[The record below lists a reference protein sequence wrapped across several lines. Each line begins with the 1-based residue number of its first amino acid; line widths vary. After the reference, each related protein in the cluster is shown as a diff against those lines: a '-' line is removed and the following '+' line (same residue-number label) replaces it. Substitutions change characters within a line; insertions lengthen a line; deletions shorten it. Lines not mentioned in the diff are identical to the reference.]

1 MSELKCPH
9 CGTVFTVDD
18 TELASI
24 ISQVRQSEFDRE
36 INERLAEV
44 KEHMSKEHALELTAQ
59 ANDVRLKTKEE
70 YEDQINDLKDKLSE
84 NENRIRDLKS
94 RLDGSTDRQRIAVL
108 EATQKIED
116 EKHKLENSLQQEREK
131 NRLELKA
138 KDDLIGYYKD
148 LKARMS
154 TKMVGESLERH
165 CEDEFNRIRM
175 TAFPN
180 AYFEKDNDA
189 VSGSKGDFIF
199 READDNG
206 VEIISIMF
214 EMKNEMDE
222 TATKHKNE
230 DFFKEL
236 DKDRT
241 EKKCEY
247 AVLVSLLEADSEL
260 YNAGIVDVSYRYD
273 KMYVVRPQCF
283 IPIITLL
290 RNAAMNALAY
300 KRELAEVRN
309 QDIDI
314 SNFEDSL
321 MKFKNDFSRN
331 YDLAHSHFDKAID
344 EIDKTIQHL
353 EKVKAELL
361 GSDKQLRIA
370 TGKVEDVTVKKLTR
384 DNPTM
389 RAKFDELRGADEAQ

>member
-24 ISQVRQSEFDRE
+24 ISQVRQGEFDRE

-44 KEHMSKEHALELTAQ
+44 KEHMTKEHALELTAQ

-70 YEDQINDLKDKLSE
+70 YEEQINELKDKLSE
-84 NENRIRDLKS
+84 NEGRIRDLKTQ
-94 RLDGSTDRQRIAVL
+94 LEGSADKQRIAVL

-116 EKHKLENSLQQEREK
+116 EKHDLEHSLQQERE
-131 NRLELKA
+131 RAQLELKQ
-138 KDDLIGYYKD
+138 KDELIEYYKD
-148 LKARMS
+148 MKARMS

-189 VSGSKGDFIF
+189 GSGSKGDFIF
-199 READDNG
+199 RETDDNG

-236 DKDRT
+236 DKDRR

-247 AVLVSLLEADSEL
+247 AVLVSLLEADSDY
-260 YNAGIVDVSYRYD
+260 YNAGIVDVSYRYE

-290 RNAAMNALAY
+290 RNAAMNSLAY
-300 KRELAEVRN
+300 KQELAEVRD

-353 EKVKAELL
+353 EKVKAELM

-389 RAKFDELRGADEAQ
+389 RAKFEKLRGVDEA

>member
-24 ISQVRQSEFDRE
+24 ISQVRQGEFDRE

-44 KEHMSKEHALELTAQ
+44 KEHMTKEHALELTAQ

-70 YEDQINDLKDKLSE
+70 YEEQINELKDKLSE
-84 NENRIRDLKS
+84 NEGRIRDLKTQ
-94 RLDGSTDRQRIAVL
+94 LEGSADKQRIAVL

-116 EKHKLENSLQQEREK
+116 EKHDLEHSLQQERE
-131 NRLELKA
+131 RAQLELKQ
-138 KDDLIGYYKD
+138 KDELIEYYKD
-148 LKARMS
+148 MKARMS

-189 VSGSKGDFIF
+189 GSGSKGDFIF
-199 READDNG
+199 RETDDNG

-236 DKDRT
+236 DKDRR

-247 AVLVSLLEADSEL
+247 AVLVSLLEADSDY
-260 YNAGIVDVSYRYD
+260 YNAGIVDVSYRYE

-290 RNAAMNALAY
+290 RNAAMNSLAY
-300 KRELAEVRN
+300 KQELAEVRD

-353 EKVKAELL
+353 EKVKAELM

-389 RAKFDELRGADEAQ
+389 RAEFEKLRGVDEA

>member
-1 MSELKCPH
+1 MPELKCPH

-24 ISQVRQSEFDRE
+24 ISQVRQGEFDRE

-44 KEHMSKEHALELTAQ
+44 KEHMTKEHALELTAQ
-59 ANDVRLKTKEE
+59 ANDVRLKAKEE
-70 YEDQINDLKDKLSE
+70 YEDQINELKDKLSE
-84 NENRIRDLKS
+84 NEGRIRDLKTQ
-94 RLDGSTDRQRIAVL
+94 LEGSADKQRIAVL

-116 EKHKLENSLQQEREK
+116 EKHDLEHSLQQERE
-131 NRLELKA
+131 RAQLELKQ
-138 KDDLIGYYKD
+138 KDELIEYYKD
-148 LKARMS
+148 MKARMS

-189 VSGSKGDFIF
+189 GSGSKGDFIF
-199 READDNG
+199 RETDENG

-236 DKDRT
+236 DKDRR

-247 AVLVSLLEADSEL
+247 AVLVSLLEADSDY
-260 YNAGIVDVSYRYD
+260 YNAGIVDVSYKYE

-290 RNAAMNALAY
+290 RNAAMNSLAY
-300 KRELAEVRN
+300 KQELAEVRD

-353 EKVKAELL
+353 EKVKAELM

-389 RAKFDELRGADEAQ
+389 RAKFEKLRGVDEA